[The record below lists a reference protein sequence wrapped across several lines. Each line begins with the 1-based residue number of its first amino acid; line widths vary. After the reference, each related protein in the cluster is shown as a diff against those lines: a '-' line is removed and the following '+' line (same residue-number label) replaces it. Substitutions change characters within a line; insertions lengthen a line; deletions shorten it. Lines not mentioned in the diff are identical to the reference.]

1 VRSLLPESVKRT
13 SLGAVVFKSHIAKA
27 DMKYVNLQELKSW
40 VRRRFP
46 RDNAVR
52 VAVESQPDQLSTE
65 EFLVLLKMLDLML
78 VPR

>member
-1 VRSLLPESVKRT
+1 ME
-13 SLGAVVFKSHIAKA
+13 
-27 DMKYVNLQELKSW
+27 YVNLQELKSW

-46 RDNAVR
+46 RNNVVR